1 MLIKV
6 PVSWLRDYVDI
17 TVPIA
22 EVALRLHMSSTEVK
36 GVERPWW
43 GDKIRTARV
52 EKLAKHPNADKL
64 VLATVDYGAGS
75 PKTVVTGASNL
86 AEGAIVAYADE
97 GAEIIDGHTGERATL
112 RGKPMRGIKS
122 EGMVLSAKELGLSD
136 DHEGIHLLDAKLPVG
151 ALLRE
156 VLGETVLA
164 LELQPNRPDC
174 LGVVGIAREVAA
186 LLGTDLRDP
195 PLDRIGPAT
204 PNGLD
209 VRIEDDQACPRFA
222 AALLT
227 GVRIG
232 PSPAWMQARLVA
244 AGMRPIDN
252 VVDIT
257 NYVMLE
263 LGQPLHA
270 YDQRKLR
277 GGVLVARQAR
287 RGESLRTLDGID
299 RVLPEGTLVIAD
311 AERALGMAGIMGGED
326 SEIRED
332 TTTVALE
339 CASFEPRG
347 IGRTA
352 TKLDLR
358 GSSGS
363 AAARRFSW
371 ELSPELVPIAL
382 ARACRLLREHAGARV
397 EGVVDRYPNPRARV
411 NVRMRFSDVPRVMGI
426 DIDRDETMDILRRLQ
441 FTAAADGDTLVA
453 TPPVVRTDIA
463 IAEDVVEE
471 VGRIAGYDRLP
482 TRMPDGLLPLA
493 ERHPREEFRERARD
507 GLAGF
512 GLQEIVSYSLID
524 PAWLQQLTA
533 DSAPIAPEP
542 LRVVNPTTVSQSVAR
557 PTLRASLLDTAR
569 RNLRSRSSVAI
580 FEIAPVYLP
589 RRADLPEE
597 RWTVGILIAG
607 TAHPVKDGET
617 WLGPERP
624 FDVCDLQGIVL
635 GLAELLDVQT
645 SGQRGADP
653 GVGAPDGVGAPAGL
667 HPGRSIAFANGD
679 KTYLT
684 AGQLDPRVAEK
695 WELPS
700 ETYLAEI
707 DVATWHESS
716 VPPRM
721 TAPPRFPAALRDLAV
736 VVDEA
741 TPYGDVER
749 AVRAA
754 AGKDLESIALLDL
767 YRGQQTGAGKKSIA
781 VRLTFRSASGTLGE
795 ADVERLVKRVT
806 GRLQHAVGAAI
817 RD

>member
-6 PVSWLRDYVDI
+6 PLSWLREYVDI
-17 TVPIA
+17 AVPID
-22 EVALRLHMSSTEVK
+22 ELALKLHMSSTEVK

-43 GDKIRTARV
+43 DDKIRTARV
-52 EKLAKHPNADKL
+52 EKLARHPNADKL
-64 VLATVDYGAGS
+64 LLATVEYGAGA
-75 PKTVVTGASNL
+75 PKTVVTGATNL
-86 AEGAIVAYADE
+86 TEGAIVPYADE
-97 GAEIIDGHTGERATL
+97 GATIIDGHSGERTVL

-122 EGMVLSAKELGLSD
+122 EGMVLSRRELGLGD
-136 DHEGIHLLDAKLPVG
+136 EHEGIHILDANLPVG

-156 VLGETVLA
+156 VLGETILA

-174 LGVVGIAREVAA
+174 LGVLGIAREVAA
-186 LLGTDLRDP
+186 LLGTGLREP
-195 PLDRIGPAT
+195 PLDRLAASP
-204 PNGLD
+204 PKDLD

-232 PSPAWMQARLVA
+232 PSPEWMQTRLVA

-270 YDQRKLR
+270 YDHRRLR
-277 GGVLVARQAR
+277 GGALVARQAR
-287 RGESLRTLDGID
+287 RGESLRTLDGVD
-299 RVLPEGTLVIAD
+299 RVLPERTLVIAD
-311 AERALGMAGIMGGED
+311 AERALGVAGILGGED

-352 TKLDLR
+352 TKLGLH

-371 ELSPELVPIAL
+371 ELSPELVPMAL
-382 ARACRLLREHAGARV
+382 ARACRLLREHAGAKI
-397 EGVVDRYPNPRARV
+397 EGVVDRYPNPRPRV

-426 DIDRDETMDILRRLQ
+426 EIDPAETLDILRRLQ

-453 TPPVVRTDIA
+453 TPPIVRTDIA
-463 IAEDVVEE
+463 IAEDIVEE

-482 TRMPDGLLPLA
+482 TRIPDGQLPLA
-493 ERHPREEFRERARD
+493 EQHPLEEFRERVRD

-512 GLQEIVSYSLID
+512 GVQEIVSYSLID
-524 PAWLQQLTA
+524 PAWLKRLVA
-533 DSAPIAPEP
+533 DGCNVAPDP

-569 RNLRSRSSVAI
+569 RNLRHSASVAI

-589 RRADLPEE
+589 KQADLPEE
-597 RWTVGILIAG
+597 RWTIEVLLAG
-607 TAHPVKDGET
+607 NAQPVKDGET
-617 WLGPERP
+617 WLTPERR
-624 FDVCDLQGIVL
+624 FDVRDLQGIVW
-635 GLAELLDVQT
+635 GLEELLSIRI
-645 SGQRGADP
+645 SGEPRY
-653 GVGAPDGVGAPAGL
+653 APGL
-667 HPGRSIAFANGD
+667 HPGRSVALARGD
-679 KTYLT
+679 RTYLVV
-684 AGQLDPRVAEK
+684 GQLDPRVAEM
-695 WELPS
+695 WEVPP
-700 ETYLAEI
+700 ETFIAEI
-707 DVATWHESS
+707 DLAVWHDSAR
-716 VPPRM
+716 PPRVV
-721 TAPPRFPAALRDLAV
+721 APPRFPAAFRDLAV
-736 VVDEA
+736 VVAEA
-741 TPYGDVER
+741 TSYGDVDREI
-749 AVRAA
+749 RAA
-754 AGKDLESIALLDL
+754 GGKDVESIALLDL
-767 YRGQQTGAGKKSIA
+767 YRGQQAGAGKKSFA
-781 VRLTFRSASGTLGE
+781 VRLTFRSASATLSE

-806 GRLQHAVGAAI
+806 GRLQHALGATI
-817 RD
+817 RE

>member
-6 PVSWLRDYVDI
+6 PVSWLREYVDI
-17 TVPIA
+17 AVPID
-22 EVALRLHMSSTEVK
+22 ELALKLHMSSTEVK

-43 GDKIRTARV
+43 DDKIRTARV
-52 EKLAKHPNADKL
+52 KKLAKHPNADKL
-64 VLATVDYGAGS
+64 LLATVDYGAGA
-75 PKTVVTGASNL
+75 PKTVVTGATNL
-86 AEGAIVAYADE
+86 TEGAIVPYADE
-97 GAEIIDGHTGERATL
+97 GATIVDGHTGERTTL

-122 EGMVLSAKELGLSD
+122 EGMVLSQKELGLSD
-136 DHEGIHLLDAKLPVG
+136 EHEGIHILDASLRVG
-151 ALLRE
+151 APLRE
-156 VLGETVLA
+156 VLGETILA

-186 LLGTDLRDP
+186 LLGTSLREP
-195 PLDRIGPAT
+195 PLDRLGPGA
-204 PNGLD
+204 PKGFD
-209 VRIEDDQACPRFA
+209 VRIEDASACPRFA

-270 YDQRKLR
+270 YDHRKLR

-311 AERALGMAGIMGGED
+311 AERALGVAGILGGED

-339 CASFEPRG
+339 CANFEPRG

-371 ELSPELVPIAL
+371 ELSPDLVPIAL
-382 ARACRLLREHAGARV
+382 ARACRLLREHAGAEV
-397 EGVVDRYPNPRARV
+397 EGVVDRYPSPRARV

-426 DIDRDETMDILRRLQ
+426 EIDPAETLDILRRLQ
-441 FTAAADGDTLVA
+441 FTAAADGDSLVA

-482 TRMPDGLLPLA
+482 TRVPDGPLPLP
-493 ERHPREEFRERARD
+493 ERHPLEEFRERARD

-524 PAWLQQLTA
+524 PAWLRQL
-533 DSAPIAPEP
+533 SAEGSPIAPDP

-569 RNLRSRSSVAI
+569 RNLRHRSSVAI
-580 FEIAPVYLP
+580 FEIAPIYLA

-597 RWTVGILIAG
+597 RWTIEVLLAG
-607 TAHPVKDGET
+607 NAEPVKDGET
-617 WLGPERP
+617 WLVPERR
-624 FDVCDLQGIVL
+624 FDVRDLQGIVS
-635 GLAELLDVQT
+635 GLSELLDVQT
-645 SGQRGADP
+645 SGER
-653 GVGAPDGVGAPAGL
+653 VKAPGL
-667 HPGRSIAFANGD
+667 HPGRSVAFAEGG
-679 KTYLT
+679 KTHLT
-684 AGQLDPRVAEK
+684 VGQLDPRVAEL
-695 WELPS
+695 WELPG
-700 ETYLAEI
+700 ETFVAEI
-707 DVATWHESS
+707 DLATWHASS
-716 VPPRM
+716 RPTRVA
-721 TAPPRFPAALRDLAV
+721 APPRFPAALRDLAV

-741 TPYGDVER
+741 TSYGDVER
-749 AVRAA
+749 EIRAA
-754 AGKDLESIALLDL
+754 SARDLESVALLDL
-767 YRGQQTGAGKKSIA
+767 YRGQQTGEGKKSFA
-781 VRLTFRSASGTLGE
+781 VRLVFRSATGTLGE
-795 ADVERLVKRVT
+795 ADVDRLVKRVT
-806 GRLQHAVGAAI
+806 GRLQHALGATI

>member
-6 PVSWLRDYVDI
+6 PVSWLREYVDI
-17 TVPIA
+17 AVPID
-22 EVALRLHMSSTEVK
+22 EIALKLHMSSTEVK
-36 GVERPWW
+36 GIERPWW
-43 GDKIRTARV
+43 DDKIRTARV

-64 VLATVDYGAGS
+64 LLATVDYGAGA
-75 PKTVVTGASNL
+75 PKTVVTGATNL
-86 AEGAIVAYADE
+86 TEGAIVPYADE
-97 GAEIIDGHTGERATL
+97 GATIIDGHTGERATL

-122 EGMVLSAKELGLSD
+122 EGMVLSRKELGLGD
-136 DHEGIHLLDAKLPVG
+136 DHEGIYILDAKLPIG

-156 VLGETVLA
+156 VLGETILA

-186 LLGTDLRDP
+186 LLGTSLREP
-195 PLDRIGPAT
+195 QLERLGPGA
-204 PNGLD
+204 PKGLD
-209 VRIEDDQACPRFA
+209 VRIEDDDACPRFA

-232 PSPAWMQARLVA
+232 PSPAWMQARLIA

-270 YDQRKLR
+270 YDQRRLR

-287 RGESLRTLDGID
+287 RGESIKTLDGVE

-311 AERALGMAGIMGGED
+311 AERALGVAGILGGED

-339 CASFEPRG
+339 CASFEPRR

-352 TKLDLR
+352 TKLGLH

-371 ELSPELVPIAL
+371 ELSPDLVPIAL
-382 ARACRLLREHAGARV
+382 ARACRLLREHASAKV
-397 EGVVDRYPNPRARV
+397 EGVVDRYPNPRPRA
-411 NVRMRFSDVPRVMGI
+411 NVRMRFSDMPRVMGI
-426 DIDRDETMDILRRLQ
+426 EIYPAETLDILRRLQ

-453 TPPVVRTDIA
+453 TPPIVRTDIA
-463 IAEDVVEE
+463 IAEDIVEE

-482 TRMPDGLLPLA
+482 TRIPDGPLPLA
-493 ERHPREEFRERARD
+493 ERHPLEEFREHARD
-507 GLAGF
+507 GLVGF
-512 GLQEIVSYSLID
+512 GLQEILSYSLID
-524 PAWLQQLTA
+524 PAWLRQLTA
-533 DSAPIAPEP
+533 DSSGVAPEP
-542 LRVVNPTTVSQSVAR
+542 LRVINPTTVSQSAAR

-569 RNLRSRSSVAI
+569 RNLRHRASVAI
-580 FEIAPVYLP
+580 FEIAPIYLP
-589 RRADLPEE
+589 RPADLPEE
-597 RWTVGILIAG
+597 RWTIGILLAG
-607 TAHPVKDGET
+607 NAQPVKDGET
-617 WLGPERP
+617 WLTPERR
-624 FDVCDLQGIVL
+624 FDVRDLQGIVS
-635 GLAELLDVQT
+635 GLEDLLDVRT
-645 SGQRGADP
+645 SGERRD
-653 GVGAPDGVGAPAGL
+653 APGL
-667 HPGRSIAFANGD
+667 HPGRSSALAKGD
-679 KTYLT
+679 RTYLLV
-684 AGQLDPRVAEK
+684 GQLDPRVAEM
-695 WELPS
+695 WELPA
-700 ETYLAEI
+700 ETFIAEL
-707 DVATWHESS
+707 DLSVWHESS
-716 VPPRM
+716 RPPRVA
-721 TAPPRFPAALRDLAV
+721 APPRFPAALRDLAV

-749 AVRAA
+749 EIGA
-754 AGKDLESIALLDL
+754 AGGKDIESVALLDL
-767 YRGQQTGAGKKSIA
+767 YRGQQAGAGKKSFA

-795 ADVERLVKRVT
+795 ADVERLVKRVI
-806 GRLQHAVGAAI
+806 GRLQHTLGATI

>member
-6 PVSWLRDYVDI
+6 PVSWLREYVHI
-17 TVPIA
+17 TVPID
-22 EVALRLHMSSTEVK
+22 ELALKLHMSSTEVK

-43 GDKIRTARV
+43 GDKIWTARV
-52 EKLAKHPNADKL
+52 EKLEKHPNADKL
-64 VLATVDYGAGS
+64 QLATVDYGAGS
-75 PKTVVTGASNL
+75 PKTVVTGATNL
-86 AEGAIVAYADE
+86 KEGAIVPYADE
-97 GAEIIDGHTGERATL
+97 GAEIIDGHTGERVTL

-122 EGMVLSAKELGLSD
+122 EGMVLSQKELGLSD
-136 DHEGIHLLDAKLPVG
+136 EHEGIHLLDSKLPVG

-186 LLGTDLRDP
+186 ILATSLREP
-195 PLDRIGPAT
+195 PLERLGDQP
-204 PNGLD
+204 PKGLD
-209 VRIEDDQACPRFA
+209 VRIEDEQACPRFA

-232 PSPAWMQARLVA
+232 PSPAWMQARLIA

-257 NYVMLE
+257 NFVMLE

-270 YDQRKLR
+270 YDHRKLR
-277 GGVLVARQAR
+277 GGVLVARQGH
-287 RGESLRTLDGID
+287 RGESLRTLDGLD
-299 RVLPEGTLVIAD
+299 RLLPEGTLVIAD
-311 AERALGMAGIMGGED
+311 AERALGVAGILGGED

-382 ARACRLLREHAGARV
+382 ARACKLLREHAGAKV
-397 EGVVDRYPNPRARV
+397 EGVVDRYPNPRRRV
-411 NVRMRFSDVPRVMGI
+411 SVRMNFSDVPRVMGI
-426 DIDRDETMDILRRLQ
+426 DIDPAETLDILRRLQ

-463 IAEDVVEE
+463 IAEDIVEE
-471 VGRIAGYDRLP
+471 VGRIAGYERLP
-482 TRMPDGLLPLA
+482 IRVPDGPLPLA
-493 ERHPREEFRERARD
+493 ERHPLEEFRERARD

-524 PAWLQQLTA
+524 PDWLKRLTA
-533 DSAPIAPEP
+533 DGSPVAPEP
-542 LRVVNPTTVSQSVAR
+542 LRVVNPTTIAQSVAR
-557 PTLRASLLDTAR
+557 PTLRASLLDAAR
-569 RNLRSRSSVAI
+569 RNLRNRASVAI

-589 RRADLPEE
+589 RPADLPEE
-597 RWTVGILIAG
+597 RWTIGILIAG
-607 TAHPVKDGET
+607 NAQPVKDGET
-617 WLGPERP
+617 WLTPERR
-624 FDVCDLQGIVL
+624 FDVRDLQGIVD
-635 GLAELLDVQT
+635 GLADLLDVKT
-645 SGQRGADP
+645 ARDPAD
-653 GVGAPDGVGAPAGL
+653 ALGL
-667 HPGRSIAFANGD
+667 HPGRSIAFAQEGR
-679 KTYLT
+679 TQL
-684 AGQLDPRVAEK
+684 ASGQLDPRVAEK
-695 WELPS
+695 WELPA
-700 ETYLAEI
+700 ETFLAEI
-707 DVATWHESS
+707 DLAVWQASS
-716 VPPRM
+716 QPPRVA
-721 TAPPRFPAALRDLAV
+721 APPRFPAALRDLAV

-741 TPYGDVER
+741 TAYGDVER
-749 AVRAA
+749 EIRAA
-754 AGKDLESIALLDL
+754 AGKDLESVALLDV
-767 YRGQQTGAGKKSIA
+767 YRGQQIGAGKKSFA
-781 VRLTFRSASGTLGE
+781 MRLTFRSASGTLGE

-806 GRLQHAVGAAI
+806 GRLQNAVGATI
-817 RD
+817 RG

>member
-6 PVSWLRDYVDI
+6 PVSWLREYVDI
-17 TVPIA
+17 SVPID
-22 EVALRLHMSSTEVK
+22 ELALKVHMSSTELK

-43 GDKIRTARV
+43 GDKIRTARI
-52 EKLAKHPNADKL
+52 ERLAKHPNADKL
-64 VLATVDYGAGS
+64 QLATVDYGAS
-75 PKTVVTGASNL
+75 APKTVVTGARNL
-86 AEGAIVAYADE
+86 TEGAIVPFADE
-97 GAEIIDGHTGERATL
+97 GAEIIDGHTGERTTL

-122 EGMVLSAKELGLSD
+122 EGMVLSQKELGLSD
-136 DHEGIHLLDAKLPVG
+136 DHEGIHILDPKLPVG
-151 ALLRE
+151 TLLRE

-164 LELQPNRPDC
+164 LDVQPNRPDC

-186 LLGTDLRDP
+186 LLGTNLKEP
-195 PLDRIGPAT
+195 PLERLGPGA
-204 PNGLD
+204 PKDLD
-209 VRIEDDQACPRFA
+209 VRIEDDHACPRFA

-232 PSPAWMQARLVA
+232 PSPAWMQARIVA

-270 YDQRKLR
+270 YDRRQLR

-287 RGESLRTLDGID
+287 RGESLRTLDGMD

-311 AERALGMAGIMGGED
+311 AERALGVAGIMGGED
-326 SEIRED
+326 SEIRQD
-332 TTTVALE
+332 TTRVALE
-339 CASFEPRG
+339 CASFAPSG

-371 ELSPELVPIAL
+371 ELSPDLVPIAL
-382 ARACRLLREHAGARV
+382 ARAYRLLREHAGAKL

-426 DIDRDETMDILRRLQ
+426 EIDPDETLDILRRLQ

-482 TRMPDGLLPLA
+482 TRIPDGPLPLV
-493 ERHPREEFRERARD
+493 ERHPLEEFRERARD

-524 PAWLQQLTA
+524 PAWLKQLTA
-533 DSAPIAPEP
+533 DAGAGAPEVDGPTIAPEP

-569 RNLRSRSSVAI
+569 RNLRHRSSVAI

-597 RWTVGILIAG
+597 RWTIGILMSGNAQ
-607 TAHPVKDGET
+607 PVKDGET
-617 WLGPERP
+617 WLMPERA
-624 FDVCDLQGIVL
+624 FDVRYVQGIVL
-635 GLAELLDVQT
+635 GLAALLHVQT
-645 SGQRGADP
+645 SGERGVD
-653 GVGAPDGVGAPAGL
+653 PAGL
-667 HPGRSIAFANGD
+667 HPGRSIAFGHSD
-679 KTYLT
+679 RTYLV
-684 AGQLDPRVAEK
+684 AGQLDPRVAEM
-695 WELPS
+695 WELPA

-716 VPPRM
+716 RPPPV
-721 TAPPRFPAALRDLAV
+721 TAPPRFPAALRDLAI

-741 TPYGDVER
+741 TRYGDVER
-749 AVRAA
+749 EIRAA

-767 YRGQQTGAGKKSIA
+767 YRGQQAGAGKKSFA
-781 VRLTFRSASGTLGE
+781 VRLAFRSASGTLGE

-806 GRLQHAVGAAI
+806 GRLQHAVGATI
-817 RD
+817 RG

>member
-6 PVSWLRDYVDI
+6 PLSWLREYVDI
-17 TVPIA
+17 TVPID
-22 EVALRLHMSSTEVK
+22 ELALKLHMSSTEVK
-36 GVERPWW
+36 GVEGPWW
-43 GDKIRTARV
+43 DDKIRTARV

-64 VLATVDYGAGS
+64 LLATVDYGAGA
-75 PKTVVTGASNL
+75 PKTVVTGATNL
-86 AEGAIVAYADE
+86 TEGAIVPYADE
-97 GAEIIDGHTGERATL
+97 GASIIDGHTGERTIL

-122 EGMVLSAKELGLSD
+122 EGMVLSQKELGLSD
-136 DHEGIHLLDAKLPVG
+136 EHEGIHILDANLPVG

-156 VLGETVLA
+156 VLGETILA

-174 LGVVGIAREVAA
+174 FGVVGIAREVAA
-186 LLGTDLRDP
+186 LLGTNLREP
-195 PLDRIGPAT
+195 PLDRLGAGALK
-204 PNGLD
+204 GLD
-209 VRIEDDQACPRFA
+209 VRIEDDHACPRFA

-227 GVRIG
+227 GLRIG
-232 PSPAWMQARLVA
+232 PSPAWMQARLIA

-270 YDQRKLR
+270 YDHRKLR

-311 AERALGMAGIMGGED
+311 AERSLGVAGILGGED
-326 SEIRED
+326 SEIRSD

-339 CASFEPRG
+339 CANFEPRG

-371 ELSPELVPIAL
+371 ELSPDLVPIAL
-382 ARACRLLREHAGARV
+382 ARACRLLREHAGAKI
-397 EGVVDRYPNPRARV
+397 EGTVDRYPNPRPRV

-426 DIDRDETMDILRRLQ
+426 EIDPAETLDILRRLQ

-453 TPPVVRTDIA
+453 TPPAVRTDIA
-463 IAEDVVEE
+463 IAEDIVEE

-482 TRMPDGLLPLA
+482 TRIPDGPLPLA
-493 ERHPREEFRERARD
+493 ERHPLEEFRERARD

-512 GLQEIVSYSLID
+512 GLQEIVAYSLID
-524 PAWLQQLTA
+524 PAWLPQLTA
-533 DSAPIAPEP
+533 DGSPMTPEP

-569 RNLRSRSSVAI
+569 RNLRHRSSIAI
-580 FEIAPVYLP
+580 FEISPIYLP

-597 RWTVGILIAG
+597 RWTIEVLLAG
-607 TAHPVKDGET
+607 HAQPVKDGET
-617 WLGPERP
+617 WLVPERR
-624 FDVCDLQGIVL
+624 FDVRDLQGIVS
-635 GLAELLDVQT
+635 GLAELLDVPI
-645 SGQRGADP
+645 SGERVDAL
-653 GVGAPDGVGAPAGL
+653 GL
-667 HPGRSIAFANGD
+667 HPGRSIAFAQDG
-679 KTYLT
+679 KTHLT
-684 AGQLDPRVAEK
+684 VGQLDPRVAQK
-695 WELPS
+695 WELPI
-700 ETYLAEI
+700 ETFIAEI
-707 DVATWHESS
+707 DLAAWHEASRA
-716 VPPRM
+716 PRVV
-721 TAPPRFPAALRDLAV
+721 APPRFPAALRDLAV

-741 TPYGDVER
+741 TPYGGVER
-749 AVRAA
+749 EIRAA
-754 AGKDLESIALLDL
+754 AGKDLESVTVLDL
-767 YRGQQTGAGKKSIA
+767 YRGQQAGAGKKSFA
-781 VRLTFRSASGTLGE
+781 VRLVFRSATGTLGE
-795 ADVERLVKRVT
+795 TDVDRLVKRVT
-806 GRLQHAVGAAI
+806 GRLQHALGATI

>member
-6 PVSWLRDYVDI
+6 PVSWLREYVDI
-17 TVPIA
+17 TVPID
-22 EVALRLHMSSTEVK
+22 ELALKLHMSSTEVK
-36 GVERPWW
+36 GIERPWW
-43 GDKIRTARV
+43 DDKIRTARV

-64 VLATVDYGAGS
+64 QLATVEYGVGA
-75 PKTVVTGASNL
+75 PKTVVTGATNL
-86 AEGAIVAYADE
+86 TEGAIVPYADE
-97 GAEIIDGHTGERATL
+97 GATIIDGHTGERATL

-122 EGMVLSAKELGLSD
+122 EGMVLSRKELGLGD
-136 DHEGIHLLDAKLPVG
+136 EHEGIYLLDPKLPVG

-156 VLGETVLA
+156 VLGETILA

-186 LLGTDLRDP
+186 LLGTGLREP
-195 PLDRIGPAT
+195 PVERLGAGAPK
-204 PNGLD
+204 GLD
-209 VRIEDDQACPRFA
+209 VRIEDDVACPRFA

-232 PSPAWMQARLVA
+232 PSPDWMQVRLVA

-252 VVDIT
+252 VVDVT

-263 LGQPLHA
+263 LGQPLHG
-270 YDQRKLR
+270 YDHRKLR

-287 RGESLRTLDGID
+287 RGESLRTLDGVD

-311 AERALGMAGIMGGED
+311 AERALGVAGILGGED

-352 TKLDLR
+352 TKLGLH

-371 ELSPELVPIAL
+371 ELSPDLVSIAL
-382 ARACRLLREHAGARV
+382 ARACRLLREHAGAKV
-397 EGVVDRYPNPRARV
+397 EGVVDRYPTPRPRA

-426 DIDRDETMDILRRLQ
+426 DIDAAETLDILRRLQ

-453 TPPVVRTDIA
+453 TPPIVRTDIA
-463 IAEDVVEE
+463 IAEDIVEE

-482 TRMPDGLLPLA
+482 TRVPDGPLPLA
-493 ERHPREEFRERARD
+493 ERHPLEEFRERVRD
-507 GLAGF
+507 GLVGF
-512 GLQEIVSYSLID
+512 GVQEIVSYSLID
-524 PAWLQQLTA
+524 PAWLKQLTA
-533 DSAPIAPEP
+533 DCSSIAPEP

-557 PTLRASLLDTAR
+557 PTLRASLLDAAR
-569 RNLRSRSSVAI
+569 RNLRNRGSIAI

-589 RRADLPEE
+589 RPADLPEE
-597 RWTVGILIAG
+597 RWTIGILLAG
-607 TAHPVKDGET
+607 DAQPVKDGET
-617 WLGPERP
+617 WLTPERR
-624 FDVCDLQGIVL
+624 FDVRDLQGVL
-635 GLAELLDVQT
+635 SALEDLLDVDV
-645 SGQRGADP
+645 SGERRD
-653 GVGAPDGVGAPAGL
+653 APGL
-667 HPGRSIAFANGD
+667 HPGRGVGLANGD
-679 KTYLT
+679 RTYLL
-684 AGQLDPRVAEK
+684 AGQLDPRVAEL
-695 WELPS
+695 WELPA
-700 ETYLAEI
+700 ETFVAEI
-707 DVATWHESS
+707 DLAVWQRSSRSPRVA
-716 VPPRM
+716 
-721 TAPPRFPAALRDLAV
+721 APPRFPVALRDLAV

-741 TPYGDVER
+741 TPFGDVER
-749 AVRAA
+749 EIWAA
-754 AGKDLESIALLDL
+754 AGIKKDLESIALLDL
-767 YRGQQTGAGKKSIA
+767 YRGQQTGAGKKSFA

-795 ADVERLVKRVT
+795 ADVERLVKRIT
-806 GRLQHAVGAAI
+806 GRLQHTLGATI

>member
-6 PVSWLRDYVDI
+6 PVSWLREYVDI
-17 TVPIA
+17 AVSID
-22 EVALRLHMSSTEVK
+22 ELALKLHMSSTEVK

-43 GDKIRTARV
+43 DDKIRTARV

-64 VLATVDYGAGS
+64 QLATVDYGAGA
-75 PKTVVTGASNL
+75 PKTVVTGATNL
-86 AEGAIVAYADE
+86 TEGAIVPYADE
-97 GAEIIDGHTGERATL
+97 GAEIIDGHTGERTIL

-122 EGMVLSAKELGLSD
+122 EGMVLSRKELGLGD
-136 DHEGIHLLDAKLPVG
+136 DHDGIHILDPKLPVG

-156 VLGETVLA
+156 VLGETILA
-164 LELQPNRPDC
+164 LDLQPNRPDC
-174 LGVVGIAREVAA
+174 FGIVGVAREVAA
-186 LLGTDLRDP
+186 LLGTSLREP
-195 PLDRIGPAT
+195 PLDRLGPGS
-204 PNGLD
+204 PKDLD
-209 VRIEDDQACPRFA
+209 VRIEDDEACPRFA

-263 LGQPLHA
+263 FGQPLHA
-270 YDQRKLR
+270 YDHRKLR
-277 GGVLVARQAR
+277 GGVLVARPAR
-287 RGESLRTLDGID
+287 RGESLRTLDGVD
-299 RVLPEGTLVIAD
+299 RLLPEGTLVIAD
-311 AERALGMAGIMGGED
+311 AERALGVAGILGGED

-352 TKLDLR
+352 TKLGLH

-371 ELSPELVPIAL
+371 ELSSDLVPIAL
-382 ARACRLLREHAGARV
+382 ARACRLMREHSGAKV
-397 EGVVDRYPNPRARV
+397 EGVVDRYPNPRPRV

-426 DIDRDETMDILRRLQ
+426 DIDPAETLDILRRLQ

-453 TPPVVRTDIA
+453 TPPIVRTDIG
-463 IAEDVVEE
+463 IAEDIVEE

-482 TRMPDGLLPLA
+482 TRIPDGPLPLA
-493 ERHPREEFRERARD
+493 ERHPLEEFRERARD

-524 PAWLQQLTA
+524 PAWLKQLTA
-533 DSAPIAPEP
+533 DRSPVAPEP
-542 LRVVNPTTVSQSVAR
+542 LRVVNPTTASQSAAR

-569 RNLRSRSSVAI
+569 RNLRHRASVAI

-597 RWTVGILIAG
+597 RWTIGMLLAG
-607 TAHPVKDGET
+607 NAQPVKDGET
-617 WLGPERP
+617 WLTSERV
-624 FDVCDLQGIVL
+624 FDVRDLQGIVS
-635 GLAELLDVQT
+635 GLEDLLDVHL
-645 SGQRGADP
+645 SGDRQD
-653 GVGAPDGVGAPAGL
+653 APPGL
-667 HPGRSIAFANGD
+667 HPGRSIALGRED
-679 KTYLT
+679 RRYVVV
-684 AGQLDPRVAEK
+684 GQLDPRVAET
-695 WELPS
+695 WELPA
-700 ETYLAEI
+700 ETFIAEI
-707 DVATWHESS
+707 DLSVWQESS
-716 VPPRM
+716 RPPRVA
-721 TAPPRFPAALRDLAV
+721 APPRFPAALRDLAV

-749 AVRAA
+749 EIKAA
-754 AGKDLESIALLDL
+754 GGKDLESVALLDL
-767 YRGQQTGAGKKSIA
+767 YRGQQTGVGKKSFA
-781 VRLTFRSASGTLGE
+781 VRLTFRSITGTLGE
-795 ADVERLVKRVT
+795 ADVERLGKRVT
-806 GRLQHAVGAAI
+806 GRLQHSLGATI